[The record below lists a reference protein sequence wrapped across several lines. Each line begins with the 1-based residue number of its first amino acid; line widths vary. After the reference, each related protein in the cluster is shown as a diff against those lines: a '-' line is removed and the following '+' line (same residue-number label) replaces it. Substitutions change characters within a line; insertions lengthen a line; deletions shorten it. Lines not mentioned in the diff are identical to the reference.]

1 MLKYSTFTENDSL
14 YNTPPVFCIYMVN
27 KTLHW
32 IKRQGGVEVVAKN
45 NAEKAQVI
53 YDVIDNSNGF
63 FIGHAEKEYRSK
75 MNITFN
81 LADKDLEKDFVAKA
95 KAAGFIG
102 VGGHRLVGGC
112 RASTY
117 NAVPMEACQS
127 LAEFMKQYQ
136 AEHSK

>member
-1 MLKYSTFTENDSL
+1 
-14 YNTPPVFCIYMVN
+14 
-27 KTLHW
+27 
-32 IKRQGGVEVVAKN
+32 
-45 NAEKAQVI
+45 
-53 YDVIDNSNGF
+53 
-63 FIGHAEKEYRSK
+63 IGHADKEYRSK

-81 LADKDLEKDFVAKA
+81 LADKELEKDFVAKA

-117 NAVPMEACQS
+117 NAVPMEACQA

-136 AEHSK
+136 EEHK

>member
-1 MLKYSTFTENDSL
+1 MLKYATFAEKDSL

-32 IKRQGGVEVVAKN
+32 IKEQGGVDAVEKN
-45 NAEKAQVI
+45 NAVKAQLI

-63 FIGHAEKEYRSK
+63 YIGHAEKPFRSN

-81 LADKDLEKDFVAKA
+81 LATPELEKDFIAQG

-102 VGGHRLVGGC
+102 INGHRSVGGS

-117 NAVPMEACQS
+117 NAVPLEACQA
-127 LAEFMKQYQ
+127 LAAFMQQYQ
-136 AEHSK
+136 QSHQ